1 MKTSKQKNKNTFKLI
16 LFSLF
21 VILMSTTGCIEDFT
35 IHGNGIEGSEGR
47 ITVDFDEVK
56 SEGAFDVHITNGAE
70 YEVIVNAETNIL
82 PYIETHVSGNT
93 LRIYIRG
100 LHNVRNRLPME
111 VFITTPFLEGIKQSG
126 SGIITTDYFVADDF
140 EASISGSGIIETAI
154 DANTVE
160 ANISG
165 SGNLFLSGEAL
176 SGDFTISGSGKVDAY
191 DMDLRDC
198 SAKIS
203 GSGNMW
209 VKVERFLLAT
219 ISGSGNIFYVGN
231 PDIELHVSGTGSVI
245 NEN

>member
-1 MKTSKQKNKNTFKLI
+1 MKTIKQLNKNTFKLI
-16 LFSLF
+16 LITLTAIIFG
-21 VILMSTTGCIEDFT
+21 TTGCIEDFT

-47 ITVDFDEVK
+47 IIMDFEKVK

-70 YEVIVNAETNIL
+70 YEVVVNAETNIL
-82 PYIETHVSGNT
+82 PYIETHVTGNT
-93 LRIYIRG
+93 LRVYIQG

-111 VFITTPFLEGIKQSG
+111 VFITTPFLEGLKQSG
-126 SGIITTDYFVADDF
+126 SGIITTDFFVADDF

-154 DANTVE
+154 DATTVE

-176 SGDFTISGSGKVDAY
+176 NGDFTISGSGKVDAY

-203 GSGNMW
+203 GSGNIW

-219 ISGSGNIFYVGN
+219 ISGSGNIFYMGT
-231 PDIELHVSGTGSVI
+231 PEIESHVSGSGSVI
-245 NEN
+245 HKD